1 MRRLR
6 SFLSSSGPS
15 KRRPPAEEADKG
27 LDGTAA
33 LCPPPPARDSSGRC
47 GSPPIESAPFDAA
60 TATAAA
66 GRFIFHVTL
75 CFWTEQSP
83 RPPMRDG
90 SVAAGKDA
98 INIDERKQRPASS
111 STVRQCS
118 LLLGDQRAFVC
129 KNSY

>member
-15 KRRPPAEEADKG
+15 KRRSPAEEADKG
-27 LDGTAA
+27 LGGTAA

-47 GSPPIESAPFDAA
+47 GSPPIESAPFDDAA
-60 TATAAA
+60 AAAA